1 MWVFHNAIF
10 TSTGNGWNPG
20 RTGFGVPRQKPLG
33 LRNPPVGGGSW
44 LKVYGTIIIDLY
56 LFSWVY
62 VGFNVGFNVGFMLG
76 LRLVYVGFMLGL
88 CWVYVEFISL

>member
-62 VGFNVGFNVGFMLG
+62 VGFNVGFNVGFTMFN
-76 LRLVYVGFMLGL
+76 Y
-88 CWVYVEFISL
+88 WA